1 MQKYILYDL
10 ICYVNFEKISTICSV
25 QELTVFRNF
34 FKVKEGGN
42 KVESQ
47 TGNSCHRGIS
57 EWMLLGSFYNR
68 GFLFFLIPFINVYL
82 YLFIYYQKVYLS
94 SIIKSSICNI
104 TWCQLDIEIFDYLKY
119 NCCFCETA
127 IIT

>member
-1 MQKYILYDL
+1 M
-10 ICYVNFEKISTICSV
+10 NFEEISTICSV

-34 FKVKEGGN
+34 FKVKEGEN

-68 GFLFFLIPFINVYL
+68 EFLFFLIPFINVYL
-82 YLFIYYQKVYLS
+82 YCRKFIY
-94 SIIKSSICNI
+94 
-104 TWCQLDIEIFDYLKY
+104 
-119 NCCFCETA
+119 
-127 IIT
+127 